1 MGEYPHKGR
10 VIHPNSP
17 GTDAPLPRTLPNPA
31 YVSPSGCIS
40 VSLFT
45 FLHKLVNVSVSLDS
59 GSHSRKLIE
68 PKEGLVGNSNLRTPW
83 D

>member
-31 YVSPSGCIS
+31 YVS
-40 VSLFT
+40 
-45 FLHKLVNVSVSLDS
+45 LHLDVYLCPFS
-59 GSHSRKLIE
+59 CPFI
-68 PKEGLVGNSNLRTPW
+68 NW
-83 D
+83 

>member
-45 FLHKLVNVSVSLDS
+45 FLHKLVNVSKCFL
-59 GSHSRKLIE
+59 GFWE
-68 PKEGLVGNSNLRTPW
+68 PLKKIN
-83 D
+83 